1 MASFNLKIKVIDRE
15 KLYFNRYSLRG
26 TFKTEHLSAAYGVK
40 DIDGFNHALSKGR
53 HRYVWRGKAIDLA
66 TVDFNLIEKIIEF
79 KVAAKK
85 DKVLTIRFE
94 GDKMSVYTND
104 MDVLEQMTKIQS
116 TVELTQ
122 IVLSPAGTKYFKFDP
137 PAKYRVY
144 LKARRIDESTR
155 NSLLD
160 FFKRDLGT
168 PCSALKGNV
177 EAKNA
182 WRWSWITNHNFIDY
196 NEETTLTYMS
206 LMFPG
211 ILGKT
216 YKLEKKQG

>member
-1 MASFNLKIKVIDRE
+1 M
-15 KLYFNRYSLRG
+15 
-26 TFKTEHLSAAYGVK
+26 SAAYGVK
-40 DIDGFNHALSKGR
+40 DIDGFNRALNTSAR
-53 HRYVWRGKAIDLA
+53 HKYVWRGKKVELA
-66 TVDFNLIEKIIEF
+66 TIDFTLIEKIIEF

-85 DKVLTIRFE
+85 DKDLIIRFE
-94 GDKMSVYTND
+94 GDKMSMYTND
-104 MDVLEQMTKIQS
+104 MDILEQMAKIQP

-122 IVLSPAGTKYFKFDP
+122 IVLSPAGTKYFKSNP

-168 PCSALKGNV
+168 PCGSLKGNI